1 MAQKGQLKLEYIMY
15 HFMATHGQLYA
26 HGRLYG

>member
-1 MAQKGQLKLEYIMY
+1 MY